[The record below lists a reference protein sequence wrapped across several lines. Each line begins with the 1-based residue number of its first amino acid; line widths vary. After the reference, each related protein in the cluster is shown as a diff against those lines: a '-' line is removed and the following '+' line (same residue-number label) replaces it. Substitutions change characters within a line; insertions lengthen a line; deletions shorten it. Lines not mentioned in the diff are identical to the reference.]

1 MYGSLSFLPPINFT
15 VFMASISF
23 NFACKEMKIAQ
34 IAQVNQLFQLRAQ
47 IAYTAT
53 ASIS

>member
-1 MYGSLSFLPPINFT
+1 
-15 VFMASISF
+15 MASISF

-47 IAYTAT
+47 IVYTAT